1 MNDTFI
7 KACRGEKVPYTP
19 VWLMRQA
26 GRYLPQYMKYHDKLG
41 FMGMAKNPEI
51 SAEVTIQ
58 PIDEFGVD
66 AAILFS
72 DILTTVEPM
81 GIELIFD
88 KARGPIFPS
97 PIRNR
102 ADVDKLIIPDP
113 EEGLPYV
120 YDTVKMVSKE
130 LANRVPLIG
139 FAGTPFTVGAY
150 MVEGMASARYYHIK
164 RMMVEAPELVHALMD
179 KVTKL
184 TTEYLRAQIKHGAKA
199 VMLFD
204 SCAKILTPS
213 AYSEFAL
220 HYVKE
225 SIAALKGEGVP
236 ILYFVAGTGS
246 LLNEIKESGAD
257 VIGVDWRCRLDRAA
271 AVLGK
276 DCSLQGNLDTFD
288 LFLPKD
294 KLEVRVKEILAM
306 GKQARGHI
314 FNVGDGLFPEIP
326 VEGVRTVVDAV
337 HKYGK
342 S

>member
-41 FMGMAKNPEI
+41 FMGMAKDPQI

-58 PIDEFGVD
+58 PVDEFGVD

-88 KARGPIFPS
+88 KAKGPIFPN
-97 PIRNR
+97 PIRCR
-102 ADVDKLIIPDP
+102 ADVDKLTVPDP
-113 EEGLPYV
+113 EEGLHFV
-120 YDTVKMVSKE
+120 YDTVKILDKE
-130 LANRVPLIG
+130 LKDRVPLIG

-164 RMMVEAPELVHALMD
+164 RMMTDAPDAVHALMD
-179 KVTKL
+179 KVGKL

-204 SCAKILTPS
+204 SCAKILTP
-213 AYSEFAL
+213 AGYTEFAL
-220 HYVKE
+220 PSVRDC
-225 SIAALKGEGVP
+225 IAGLKSEGVP
-236 ILYFVAGTGS
+236 IIYFVAGLGT
-246 LLNEIKESGAD
+246 LLNEVKAAGAD
-257 VIGVDWRCRLDRAA
+257 VIGVDYRCRLDRAA

-276 DCSLQGNLDTFD
+276 ECSLQGNLDPFE

-294 KLEVRVKEILAM
+294 KLEARVKEILDM

-326 VEGVRTVVDAV
+326 VEGVRTAVEAV
-337 HKYGK
+337 HRL
-342 S
+342 SRA